1 MAQPPDAEAMLK
13 AAVQEH
19 LRAYFPAAAQQV
31 LQHDIASGTPIFIND
46 VKVNTEAV
54 NASLAETEC
63 PIYHDESSA
72 KQIDL
77 MLNRETGRYHI
88 RADEVNVK
96 VTVNF
101 GQLMKLMATMAAE
114 AITGPSEE
122 EVNHDQL
129 QRQGS
134 KE

>member
-1 MAQPPDAEAMLK
+1 M
-13 AAVQEH
+13 
-19 LRAYFPAAAQQV
+19 AYFPAAAKQV
-31 LQHDIASGTPIFIND
+31 MSHDIASGTPIFINN
-46 VKVNTEAV
+46 VNTDTAAV

-72 KQIDL
+72 KQVDL

-101 GQLMKLMATMAAE
+101 AQLMKLMATMAKE
-114 AITGPSEE
+114 AITGPTEDEVKHEE
-122 EVNHDQL
+122 S
-129 QRQGS
+129 QRRES
-134 KE
+134 KEA